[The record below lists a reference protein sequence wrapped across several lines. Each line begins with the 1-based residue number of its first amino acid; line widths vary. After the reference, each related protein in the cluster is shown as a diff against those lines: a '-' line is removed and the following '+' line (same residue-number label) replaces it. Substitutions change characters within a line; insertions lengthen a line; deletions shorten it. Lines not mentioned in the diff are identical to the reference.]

1 MGVEEVKRW
10 GSEIIGVE
18 SCGVSALRVA
28 QVLIRSPGPP
38 HLVPP
43 ASPQT
48 REGLV
53 GRAVCRPRDVPPD
66 PAAPNQSCSE
76 THRSEMGICPRS

>member
-1 MGVEEVKRW
+1 MATVGQQVGQLRSWLGVEEKRW
-10 GSEIIGVE
+10 GSEIVGVE
-18 SCGVSALRVA
+18 SCGASALRVA
-28 QVLIRSPGPP
+28 QVLIHSPGPP

-53 GRAVCRPRDVPPD
+53 
-66 PAAPNQSCSE
+66 
-76 THRSEMGICPRS
+76 